1 MPTRIAV
8 LFGAGASKG
17 AGNCQPTP
25 PPLGGELFATLC
37 DQFPSSWGNLPTAS
51 ARAFEDDF
59 ETAMFELW
67 NQEPPDRSRLII
79 DMAIY
84 FSRFLPASDGS
95 DLYGELLRTLVVR
108 KLLRRTAFA
117 TLNYECIFDIAAGR
131 LGRPVAYLSPEP
143 PKGHVLVWKP
153 HGACNMPPSVGLGK
167 LEVQWC

>member
-1 MPTRIAV
+1 LEQVRARALAIVSQLHRRLA
-8 LFGAGASKG
+8 ASYSPH
-17 AGNCQPTP
+17 C
-25 PPLGGELFATLC
+25 ATNS
-37 DQFPSSWGNLPTAS
+37 QSSWGNLPTAS

-131 LGRPVAYLSPEP
+131 LGRPVAYLSP
-143 PKGHVLVWKP
+143 
-153 HGACNMPPSVGLGK
+153 
-167 LEVQWC
+167 